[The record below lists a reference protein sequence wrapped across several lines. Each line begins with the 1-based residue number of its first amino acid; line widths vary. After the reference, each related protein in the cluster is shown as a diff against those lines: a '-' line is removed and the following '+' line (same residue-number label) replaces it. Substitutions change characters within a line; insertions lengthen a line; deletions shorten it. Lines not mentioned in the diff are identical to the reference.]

1 VFDKESH
8 CECEKDGT
16 GMKKNSRKNHVAA
29 DLTVF
34 REHATGTLVI
44 GIDTGDRYSQICVMD
59 QQANVIQ
66 KGRLRTEGRVLHEQF
81 SVLARQR
88 VVFETGTHSP
98 WMSRL
103 LTGCGHEVVVANARK
118 VRLITENNQ
127 KSDEVDAFLLADL
140 GRTNVRL
147 LSPVQHRGQE
157 AQQDLGVIRARERLV
172 AMRTG
177 AINHVRGV
185 VKSNGGRLPK
195 CGSDAF
201 TEKVGGAIPE
211 ALRSV
216 MSGMLETVDDINDR
230 IQRYDCEVEHLIETK
245 YPQAKLMMQINGV
258 GALTAL
264 AFLLT
269 LDDPHRFEHS
279 RTVGAY
285 LGLVTMRR
293 QSGERDPQLGI
304 SKEGNELLRKLLV
317 NCAHHMLGHN
327 GKDSAL
333 RRWGLK
339 LLARGGKKARKR
351 AATAVARKLAVLM
364 HHLWV
369 SGEVY
374 EPLRGCPPLPAAA

>member
-1 VFDKESH
+1 
-8 CECEKDGT
+8 
-16 GMKKNSRKNHVAA
+16 MKKNSRKNHAAA

-44 GIDTGDRYSQICVMD
+44 GIDTGDRYCQICVMD
-59 QQANVIQ
+59 QQGNVIQ
-66 KGRLRTEGRVLHEQF
+66 KGRLRTEGRVLNEQF

-103 LTGCGHEVVVANARK
+103 LSACGHEVIVANARK

-140 GRTNVRL
+140 GRTNVKL
-147 LSPVQHRGQE
+147 LSPVEHRGQE
-157 AQQDLGVIRARERLV
+157 AQQDLAIIRARETLV
-172 AMRTG
+172 GMRTG

-185 VKSNGGRLPK
+185 VKSNGARLPQ
-195 CGSDAF
+195 CGSDVF
-201 TEKVGGAIPE
+201 TEKVAGGIPE
-211 ALRSV
+211 ALRRGL
-216 MSGMLETVDDINDR
+216 SGVLETIDELSDQINRHDS
-230 IQRYDCEVEHLIETK
+230 EVAHLIETK

-304 SKEGNELLRKLLV
+304 SKAGNELVRKLVV
-317 NCAHHMLGHN
+317 NCAHHILGHN
-327 GKDSAL
+327 GEDSAL
-333 RRWGLK
+333 RRWGLR

-369 SGEVY
+369 TAEVY
-374 EPLRGCPPLPAAA
+374 EPLRGCKPLEETSVAA